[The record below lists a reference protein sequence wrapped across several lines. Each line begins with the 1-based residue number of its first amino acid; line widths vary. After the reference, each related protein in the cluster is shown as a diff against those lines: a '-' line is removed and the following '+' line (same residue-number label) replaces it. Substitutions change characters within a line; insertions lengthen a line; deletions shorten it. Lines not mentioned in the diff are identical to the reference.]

1 MIIEDY
7 LDSKSRCV
15 SGYIANMP
23 NDIYHAHDG
32 RISNSGLKHIARSPA
47 HYQAYM
53 HEDKKQTR
61 NLVLGKAL
69 HCAVFEPDI
78 FYQEFHLLRTAHD
91 RACSEYKT
99 AKKEFGEE
107 FVLVA
112 PEVDKIEGII
122 KSLAN
127 NKAASDLLKQ
137 GGHCELSGFSKDPE
151 TGVLC
156 KHRFDKLLND
166 GRAVDLKSTIDARY
180 YPFSKN
186 ILTYGYHQQQAF
198 YADQHEWITLDKLQD
213 FLFIAVES
221 SAPYSCIV
229 YRIDNES
236 VDIGRRKYRESLNK
250 YAECLSK
257 NEWPGYDGDE
267 IESIGIPEWAV
278 NQELMDQME
287 FDDE

>member
-1 MIIEDY
+1 MKVEKYSSAEALCINGY
-7 LDSKSRCV
+7 V
-15 SGYIANMP
+15 SGVP
-23 NDIYHAHDG
+23 NEVYHSLNSK
-32 RISNSGLKHIARSPA
+32 ISNSGLKHMARSPA
-47 HYQAYM
+47 HYIAYLN
-53 HEDKKQTR
+53 EEKKQTR

-78 FYQEFHLLRTAHD
+78 FYEEFKLLRSAPD
-91 RACSEYKT
+91 RVCSEYKT

-112 PEVDKIEGII
+112 PEIEKIEGIT
-122 KSLAN
+122 KSIYAN
-127 NKAASDLLKQ
+127 KKASELLNID
-137 GGHCELSGFSKDPE
+137 GHCELSGFSKDPE

-166 GRAVDLKSTIDARY
+166 GRAIDLKSTIDARY
-180 YPFSKN
+180 YPFSKS

-198 YADQHEWITLDKLQD
+198 YSDQHEWITGNKLDD
-213 FLFIAVES
+213 FLFITVES

-229 YRIDNES
+229 YRIDDES
-236 VDIGRRKYRESLNK
+236 LEIGRRKYRESLNK
-250 YAECLSK
+250 YAECLNK
-257 NEWPGYDGDE
+257 DEWPGYDSDE

-278 NQELMDQME
+278 NQELIDQME